1 MRSDEVIGA
10 WLTRFLRR
18 RDSGAPEAQEA
29 QPDRAAAIGGLGE
42 ALVAGRLREIG
53 WPVLRNVVL
62 REREGSVEID
72 LLVRAPDALVVLE
85 VKTWSGFIQGAA
97 QAALWVRHGG
107 DGRELSV
114 PNAVRQNLAHVAA
127 VERAIG
133 DSGVS
138 IWGLVVSAGH
148 ARFAAPLRPHVVD
161 MSTLDRVL
169 QAQAETAGPVDQDR
183 LDQAWSRLRQEAE
196 RSPGRR
202 EAHVAWL
209 RSRGGVVGTCE

>member
-1 MRSDEVIGA
+1 MGSDEVIGG
-10 WLTRFLRR
+10 WLARFLRR
-18 RDSGAPEAQEA
+18 RDGGATDAQEA

-42 ALVAGRLREIG
+42 ALVAGYLREIG
-53 WPVLRNVVL
+53 WPALRNVVL
-62 REREGSVEID
+62 REPGGSVEID
-72 LLVRAPDALVVLE
+72 LLARAPTAVVVLE

-107 DGRELSV
+107 DGRELTV

-138 IWGLVVSAGH
+138 IWGIVVSAGR
-148 ARFAAPLRPHVVD
+148 ARFAAPLRPHVVPVSAIGD
-161 MSTLDRVL
+161 VL
-169 QAQAETAGPVDQDR
+169 RAQAMQARLADQNR
-183 LDQAWSRLRQEAE
+183 LDQAWARLGQEAE

-209 RSRGGVVGTCE
+209 RSRDRAAGNCG

>member
-1 MRSDEVIGA
+1 MGSEQVIGA
-10 WLTRFLRR
+10 WLSRFLRR
-18 RDSGAPEAQEA
+18 RDGGATDAQEA

-42 ALVAGRLREIG
+42 ALVAGRLAEIG
-53 WPVLRNVVL
+53 WPAFRNVVL
-62 REREGSVEID
+62 RERGGSAEID
-72 LLVRAPDALVVLE
+72 LLARAPSAVVVLE

-107 DGRELSV
+107 DGRELTV

-133 DSGVS
+133 DSRVPV
-138 IWGLVVSAGH
+138 WGLVVSAGH
-148 ARFAAPLRPHVVD
+148 ARFAAPLRPHVVPVSAIGD
-161 MSTLDRVL
+161 VL
-169 QAQAETAGPVDQDR
+169 QAQAKQARPADQDR
-183 LDQAWSRLRQEAE
+183 LDWAWARLPQEAE

-209 RSRGGVVGTCE
+209 RSRDRAAGIYE

>member
-1 MRSDEVIGA
+1 MGSDDVIGA
-10 WLTRFLRR
+10 WLARILRR
-18 RDSGAPEAQEA
+18 RDGGTTDAQEA
-29 QPDRAAAIGGLGE
+29 QPDRAVAIGGLGE
-42 ALVAGRLREIG
+42 ALVAGRLREVG
-53 WPVLRNVVL
+53 WPILRNVIL
-62 REREGSVEID
+62 RERGGSAEID
-72 LLVRAPDALVVLE
+72 LLARSPAALVVLE

-97 QAALWVRHGG
+97 QAAIWVRHGG

-138 IWGLVVSAGH
+138 VWGIVVSAGH
-148 ARFAAPLRPHVVD
+148 ARFAAPLRPHVVPV
-161 MSTLDRVL
+161 STLGEIL
-169 QAQAETAGPVDQDR
+169 QAQAMQARPADQDR
-183 LDQAWSRLRQEAE
+183 LDCAWTRLRQEAE

-209 RSRGGVVGTCE
+209 RSRDRAAENCE